1 MPEAP
6 ERGKGGSRLVS
17 ASTVAITLDRIQR
30 FPVKGLQGETLDA
43 VAVAPAQG
51 LPHDR
56 RFAIARGD
64 NRQAFGAPRWYPKE
78 WFVMLMRDT
87 ALATLAPRV
96 DWEAGIVELQM
107 PGRPSCRAA
116 FDTAAGREQLDAYV
130 NDILGSRPE
139 GRARWVESTDVS
151 FTDVPQN
158 CLSLL
163 NLESVR
169 DLEARMGCAIDPRR
183 FRANLHVRGGAPW
196 EELDWVGGAIR
207 IGEVTLHVPARI
219 PRCNATSVDPASGER
234 DVNVVKGLRAAYGHY
249 DMGVY
254 AEVLRGGRVAVG
266 DVVTPPDRPR
276 RRSWVGRWLRFVAFL
291 ARGAPIVLRRR

>member
-1 MPEAP
+1 MP
-6 ERGKGGSRLVS
+6 
-17 ASTVAITLDRIQR
+17 ITLDRIQR
-30 FPVKGLQGETLDA
+30 FPVKGLQAETLDA
-43 VAVAPAQG
+43 VVLATGQG
-51 LPHDR
+51 LPNDR

-96 DWEAGIVELQM
+96 DWEAGIIELGA
-107 PGRPSCRAA
+107 PGRPPCRAA
-116 FDTAAGREQLDAYV
+116 FGTVEGRERLEAYV
-130 NDILGSRPE
+130 NDLLGPRRE
-139 GRARWVESTDVS
+139 GRAHWVESDGVS

-169 DLEARMGCAIDPRR
+169 DLEARMGRPIDPRR

-196 EELDWVGGAIR
+196 EEFDWVGREIR
-207 IGEVTLHVPARI
+207 IGEVTLRVPARI
-219 PRCNATSVDPASGER
+219 PRCNATSVNPDTGER

-249 DMGVY
+249 DMAVY
-254 AEVLRGGRVAVG
+254 AEVVRGGRVTVG
-266 DVVTPPDRPR
+266 DEVGLPDAPHG
-276 RRSWVGRWLRFVAFL
+276 RSRVGHWLRFFGFL
-291 ARGAPIVLRRR
+291 ARGAPTVLRRR